1 MIPLPIRIDVETL
14 PALLVG
20 AFLLCAATVQI
31 LRQWWAHRQLDLN
44 PKLDE
49 AAYTHLDRQIRSR
62 LIVGVLLF
70 ALGIAIPLGDQLDF
84 FFRAHPSLF
93 FVYWIAVLLA
103 VFGMVILALTDAAM
117 TVAYARVSQSR
128 LRKERQQIED
138 EIRRYRASKNGSADR
153 EVES

>member
-49 AAYTHLDRQIRSR
+49 AAYTHLDRQIHSR
-62 LIVGVLLF
+62 LFVGVLLF

>member
-1 MIPLPIRIDVETL
+1 MIPMPIRIDVETL

-44 PKLDE
+44 PKMDE
-49 AAYTHLDRQIRSR
+49 AAYTHMDRQIRSR
-62 LIVGVLLF
+62 LMVGVLLF

-128 LRKERQQIED
+128 LRQERQQIED

>member
-1 MIPLPIRIDVETL
+1 MD
-14 PALLVG
+14 
-20 AFLLCAATVQI
+20 
-31 LRQWWAHRQLDLN
+31 
-44 PKLDE
+44 
-49 AAYTHLDRQIRSR
+49 
-62 LIVGVLLF
+62 VLLF

-128 LRKERQQIED
+128 LRQERQQIED